1 MYPLLTNSLKTFM
14 RVLGDYLN
22 IHVLW
27 ELQTFLK
34 DEYIECGTTLL
45 NYYIS
50 KDALIN
56 LLSGF
61 LFPDKAILKI
71 VDQRNQRTV
80 SKEDKNLIWGLCIM
94 TPRHAHFVEETLLHE
109 TIKQPLLDLLFEYG
123 ASSIILNGL
132 DNDIAKSIKDNDLDH
147 LSFDGL
153 LPISDRVKTAF
164 RNSFTLEGKKI
175 VLDYWLNQ
183 ESLLKGL

>member
-1 MYPLLTNSLKTFM
+1 MSVLCDCLTSYVPQELKA
-14 RVLGDYLN
+14 
-22 IHVLW
+22 
-27 ELQTFLK
+27 FLK

-71 VDQRNQRTV
+71 IDQWNQRTV
-80 SKEDKNLIWGLCIM
+80 SQEDRNLIWGLCIIH
-94 TPRHAHFVEETLLHE
+94 PRPAHFVEETLLHE
-109 TIKQPLLDLLFEYG
+109 TIKQPLLDLLFKHG
-123 ASSIILNGL
+123 ASYATLNGVG
-132 DNDIAKSIKDNDLDH
+132 NDIAKSIKDNDLDH

>member
-1 MYPLLTNSLKTFM
+1 MS
-14 RVLGDYLN
+14 VLCDYF
-22 IHVLW
+22 ISPEIVPW
-27 ELQTFLK
+27 ELRVFPK

-50 KDALIN
+50 KDSLIK
-56 LLSGF
+56 LLSDF
-61 LFPDKAILKI
+61 YFPHGTILKVI
-71 VDQRNQRTV
+71 DQWNQRTV
-80 SKEDKNLIWGLCIM
+80 SREDKSLIWGLCIIN
-94 TPRHAHFVEETLLHE
+94 PRPAHFVEETLLHE
-109 TIKQPLLDLLFEYG
+109 TIKQPLLDLLFKHG
-123 ASSIILNGL
+123 ASYDTLNGL
-132 DNDIAKSIKDNDLDH
+132 ANDIAKSIKDNDLDH